1 VGWAWEDDFARRSRV
16 GVADSGAERGSAIF
30 FLSGVEGACTMPDAE
45 SAAALFEASCEMGA
59 TAACAITD

>member
-1 VGWAWEDDFARRSRV
+1 V